1 MVIHSGLGLSPTGVQ
16 IPAQPPPSSVTLAK
30 SLHVSEP
37 SLFSSS
43 IKWGDFFFFFFAK
56 GLSKA
61 VYVKYLAQCLV
72 HRKRLINI
80 CNYYL
85 HHVY

>member
-16 IPAQPPPSSVTLAK
+16 IPAQPLPSSVTLGK

-43 IKWGDFFFFFFAK
+43 VKWGDFFFFCQGIK
-56 GLSKA
+56 
-61 VYVKYLAQCLV
+61 
-72 HRKRLINI
+72 
-80 CNYYL
+80 
-85 HHVY
+85 